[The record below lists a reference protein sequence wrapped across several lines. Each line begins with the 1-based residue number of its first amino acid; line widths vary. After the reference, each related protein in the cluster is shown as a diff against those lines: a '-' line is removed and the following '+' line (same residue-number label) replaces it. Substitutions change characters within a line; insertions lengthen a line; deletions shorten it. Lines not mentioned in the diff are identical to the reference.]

1 MAPNRS
7 RSFCLQ
13 FTSLRRKE
21 AKHSP
26 GVACF
31 ACLVW
36 AAWECYGLVVHLLTA
51 CGTRPGGP
59 QQQAAPTWP
68 EADAAWRMQRQHR
81 LACVKRAAAQA
92 LHEACRACQA
102 AGAACFEPQRA
113 ARQPS
118 THLHPSVHVALLR
131 ICLQEGCRG
140 LNFLQPKSLLVR
152 PEVLVQPIQQRLATG
167 CK

>member
-113 ARQPS
+113 ARQPVGRCVAIVIS
-118 THLHPSVHVALLR
+118 NTAQRAPPSKCERGPAPHL
-131 ICLQEGCRG
+131 
-140 LNFLQPKSLLVR
+140 
-152 PEVLVQPIQQRLATG
+152 LAGSPPWPPLPPAQIPAGTA
-167 CK
+167 